1 MQSRGIYTLANDVV
15 FDQLV
20 ALLNSIEVNISPD
33 IPVCVIPYDH
43 RLEQVKEEISHR
55 ENVTLFD
62 NTIVLE
68 AWDDFADQVW
78 ESHSRAK
85 DLKQLRPARYKS
97 PLQRKWASFNGKF
110 DQFVFFDA
118 DSLVMKSVDN
128 VFEKLNDYDFILD
141 DWEHQK
147 PREFTPLDL
156 SIIEQKTGLTEA
168 EIRPRLHCDSFF
180 ASQKGVFS
188 VEQLEDLKKRAID
201 QGEIEWLKPKF
212 WWSSAA
218 LSIYITFAT
227 NFKLFNF
234 TRSPNGQEV
243 TGNCADADAFVNI
256 NNILYNQDGLKP
268 IHRIHYMNYSSADFA
283 RLCQGEDVKIR
294 YQDIFLHYRF
304 IKQPERKPQVL
315 KPPNLLQKN
324 NRKIQKAMQKL
335 KKMYN

>member
-43 RLEQVKEEISHR
+43 RLERVKQEISLR
-55 ENVTLFD
+55 KNVTLFD

-68 AWDDFADQVW
+68 TWDDFANQVW
-78 ESHSRAK
+78 ESYSRAK

-118 DSLVMKSVDN
+118 DSLAMKSVDD
-128 VFEKLNDYDFILD
+128 VFEKLNEYDFILD

-147 PREFTPLDL
+147 PREVTPLDL
-156 SIIEQKTGLTEA
+156 SIIEQKTGLTEP

-201 QGEIEWLKPKF
+201 QGEIEWLQPKF

-218 LSIYITFAT
+218 LSIYITFAR
-227 NFKLFNF
+227 NLKLFNF

-283 RLCQGEDVKIR
+283 RLCQGEDVNIR

-304 IKQPERKPQVL
+304 LKQPELKPQVL
-315 KPPNLLQKN
+315 KPPSLLQKT

-335 KKMYN
+335 QKMYQ